1 MNTNVFYSHNLNE
14 RMALVNK
21 FGEFISRIKYYGFYI
36 NLYVLETQF
45 VEVYY
50 NMHSNTIEKVEIL
63 SPLDSR
69 LNIYAGGV
77 DIRDIFKKP

>member
-1 MNTNVFYSHNLNE
+1 MNTHVFYSHNLNE

-36 NLYVLETQF
+36 NLYALEAQF

-50 NMHSNTIEKVEIL
+50 NIHSNAIEQVEII
-63 SPLDSR
+63 SPLDDR
-69 LNIYAGGV
+69 LKLYAGDV
-77 DIRDIFKKP
+77 DISDAFNNP